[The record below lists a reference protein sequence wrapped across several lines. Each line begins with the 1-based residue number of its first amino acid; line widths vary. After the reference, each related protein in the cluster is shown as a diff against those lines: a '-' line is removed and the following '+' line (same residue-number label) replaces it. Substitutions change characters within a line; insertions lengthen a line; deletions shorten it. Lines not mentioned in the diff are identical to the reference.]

1 MHFEFPIDHFR
12 VGISKHGSAEVKL
25 IFNGK
30 LIDGFEVNGSDL
42 EQSNEVEL
50 KFTKKDP
57 GDQDSYATIDKIEL
71 NGFDFTDDFKTIP
84 YVIDRS
90 MHTHSESEIPN
101 NLYFGYIGSLKFRL
115 TQKNDPL
122 TKAAW
127 ILANKEF
134 EYVKL
139 PLKGDNYREKNL
151 HNILRDTKF
160 MFTGSLAPNT
170 KNIIDSI
177 NSLQLNDL
185 RLPLKPNDRKSIE
198 QWINRSSR
206 INFSNFNSMKH
217 FTYTNGIVDCLN
229 SFISN
234 TKTLYLPTK
243 IYYFYREI
251 LQDKDVIIKDLFTD
265 DIEENSKVIFELPSP
280 WYTTKDIK
288 NKIKEARLKNCT
300 IALDL
305 TWMPVSN
312 DLIELDLSEVDQIFF
327 SMNKTWPIQDF
338 RPAFR
343 WSQTHIN
350 DAATFQWEHCTYP
363 KISANVFMN
372 LMKSYKLDYVYDK
385 YKPIAERLMTMFD
398 LRPTSVLWFTL
409 HDHVKHDPKKHIW
422 PGYFLDDFV
431 CLRKLLDYQGKYFW

>member
-1 MHFEFPIDHFR
+1 M
-12 VGISKHGSAEVKL
+12 
-25 IFNGK
+25 
-30 LIDGFEVNGSDL
+30 
-42 EQSNEVEL
+42 
-50 KFTKKDP
+50 
-57 GDQDSYATIDKIEL
+57 
-71 NGFDFTDDFKTIP
+71 
-84 YVIDRS
+84 
-90 MHTHSESEIPN
+90 
-101 NLYFGYIGSLKFRL
+101 
-115 TQKNDPL
+115 
-122 TKAAW
+122 
-127 ILANKEF
+127 
-134 EYVKL
+134 
-139 PLKGDNYREKNL
+139 
-151 HNILRDTKF
+151 
-160 MFTGSLAPNT
+160 
-170 KNIIDSI
+170 
-177 NSLQLNDL
+177 
-185 RLPLKPNDRKSIE
+185 
-198 QWINRSSR
+198 
-206 INFSNFNSMKH
+206 
-217 FTYTNGIVDCLN
+217 
-229 SFISN
+229 
-234 TKTLYLPTK
+234 
-243 IYYFYREI
+243 
-251 LQDKDVIIKDLFTD
+251 
-265 DIEENSKVIFELPSP
+265 IFELPSR

-343 WSQTHIN
+343 WSKTHIN